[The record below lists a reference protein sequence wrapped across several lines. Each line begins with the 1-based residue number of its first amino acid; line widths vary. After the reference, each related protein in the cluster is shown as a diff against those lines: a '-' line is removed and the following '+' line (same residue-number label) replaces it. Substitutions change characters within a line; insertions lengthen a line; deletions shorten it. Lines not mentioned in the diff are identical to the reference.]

1 MDNSRDINFKDVK
14 RKLLLNDDVS
24 QATIVRTQDI
34 DDNHL
39 GWIADHRFQSSNE
52 KMGDFVLAASIP
64 AAIVEKWYS
73 EGFDIIGDKN
83 LNIETIMKRLRK
95 EDMEHFIA
103 TGKRLF

>member
-1 MDNSRDINFKDVK
+1 MDNSKGIDFRDVK

-34 DDNHL
+34 SDDHM
-39 GWIADHRFQSSNE
+39 GWIADHRFQSGHE

-64 AAIVEKWYS
+64 AAIVEKWHS

-83 LNIETIMKRLRK
+83 LTLEVIMKRLRQ